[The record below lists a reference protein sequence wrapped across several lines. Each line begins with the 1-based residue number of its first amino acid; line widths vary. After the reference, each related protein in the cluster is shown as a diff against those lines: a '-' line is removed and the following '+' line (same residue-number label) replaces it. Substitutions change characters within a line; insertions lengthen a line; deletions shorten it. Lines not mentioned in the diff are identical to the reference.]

1 MIITNTNS
9 GICLRW
15 REDGERKEDLVPFHK
30 FQPHFF
36 VERNARSVKL
46 EGVQNGYSI
55 IMKETRSKKNNSFR
69 MGLEFHQ
76 GGWKN
81 LQGRELVKVTWTP
94 SHSRYMNKVKA
105 FFHDRG
111 ERTYEADVRHH
122 YRYAVD
128 MMDELPE
135 YDMRKWYWDMEWM
148 QGGEHDGAITAIVVY
163 DNFDDEYYT
172 LTWQPETGTEKE
184 MLEEFIVMIREK
196 DPDMLISWFGWMF
209 DLPKLIER
217 LHENDIDPRVLSPC
231 NEVDGV
237 SFSLSQSKVKLSYGK
252 YGIDGYSPITQP
264 IKGRI
269 CVPLDLAFERQ
280 WNDAQRGTLPSL
292 SLDYV
297 SESVLGEKKLVSDK
311 FPDKNE
317 FFRRGWQEDT
327 ETYLEY
333 ALKDVELIKRI
344 DDENF
349 TTEAI
354 LSLQRLLIAPFDAC
368 FYASNMGGIYFMRN
382 ASWKAPTGMKG
393 DRVDYDG
400 AMVYDPLSEAT
411 NGLHLVVAAFDFAG
425 LYPSMMIARNI
436 SWETKSDTPTEFGVN
451 IKTPKDFSDVE
462 DYDMRYY
469 NTDKLGLL
477 PQAVLDLKVLRNEY
491 KKMMKES
498 KNKSDYVKW
507 NNNQLAV
514 KRLMASFYGIVAFQ
528 GFGWADVDLAASI
541 TASAREAIRTAAFK
555 VREL

>member
-1 MIITNTNS
+1 MIIANTEE
-9 GICLRW
+9 GILLRW
-15 REDGERKEDLVPFHK
+15 RDEEENRKDRNISFSEFSPYFFIENRNHALKDKIVLQEGRSKP
-30 FQPHFF
+30 FF
-36 VERNARSVKL
+36 VNLFYE
-46 EGVQNGYSI
+46 EGDWV
-55 IMKETRSKKNNSFR
+55 
-69 MGLEFHQ
+69 
-76 GGWKN
+76 N
-81 LQGRELVKVTWTP
+81 LDGQRLLKVTWTP
-94 SHSRYMNKVKA
+94 YKTRYTKSGKMISKIRTN
-105 FFHDRG
+105 FHNRG
-111 ERTYEADVRHH
+111 INTYEADVRHH

-128 MMDELPE
+128 EITEMPQ
-135 YDMRKWYWDMEWM
+135 YRMRKWYWDMEWM

-172 LTWQPETGTEKE
+172 LTWQPDSEESERTI
-184 MLEEFIVMIREK
+184 LERFILMITEK
-196 DPDMLISWFGWMF
+196 DPDMLISWFGWKF
-209 DLPKLIER
+209 DVPKLIER
-217 LHENDIDPRVLSPC
+217 LDVNGIDPRLLSPVQ
-231 NEVDGV
+231 ELTGV
-237 SFSLSQSKVKLSYGK
+237 EWSISQGSRILKKK
-252 YGIDGYSPITQP
+252 QIENYSPIAQP

-280 WNDAQRGTLPSL
+280 WNDAQKGTLPSL

-297 SESVLGEKKLVSDK
+297 SEHVLGEKKLVSEK

-327 ETYLEY
+327 ETYLDY

-354 LSLQRLLIAPFDAC
+354 ISLQLLLKAPFDAC

-382 ASWKAPTGMKG
+382 ASWKAPTGRKG

-400 AMVYDPLSEAT
+400 AMVYDPLSEGT
-411 NGLHLVVAAFDFAG
+411 NGLHLGVAAFDFAG

-436 SWETKSDTPTEFGVN
+436 SWETKSEAPTEFGVN
-451 IKTPKDFSDVE
+451 LRTPKDFSEVKDS
-462 DYDMRYY
+462 DMRYY
-469 NTDKLGLL
+469 KTNELGLL
-477 PQAVLDLKVLRNEY
+477 PKAVLELKELRNEY
-491 KKMMKES
+491 KVKMKES
-498 KNKSDYVKW
+498 ESKSEYAKW

-514 KRLMASFYGIVAFQ
+514 KRLMASFYGIIAYQ

-541 TASAREAIRTAAFK
+541 TASAREAIRAAAFK

>member
-1 MIITNTNS
+1 MIIANTED
-9 GICLRW
+9 GILLRW
-15 REDGERKEDLVPFHK
+15 RDEEENRRDRHISFSEFSPYFFIENRNHTLKDKIVLHEGRSKP
-30 FQPHFF
+30 FF
-36 VERNARSVKL
+36 VHLSYEEGDWVNLDGQKL
-46 EGVQNGYSI
+46 
-55 IMKETRSKKNNSFR
+55 
-69 MGLEFHQ
+69 L
-76 GGWKN
+76 
-81 LQGRELVKVTWTP
+81 KVTWTP
-94 SHSRYMNKVKA
+94 YKTRYTKSGKMISKIRGD
-105 FFHDRG
+105 FHNRG
-111 ERTYEADVRHH
+111 INTYEADVRHH

-128 MMDELPE
+128 EITEMPQ
-135 YDMRKWYWDMEWM
+135 YRMRKWYWDMEWM

-172 LTWQPETGTEKE
+172 LTWQPDSEESERTI
-184 MLEEFIVMIREK
+184 LERFILMITEK
-196 DPDMLISWFGWMF
+196 DPDMLISWFGWKF

-217 LHENDIDPRVLSPC
+217 LDVNGIDPRLLSPVQ
-231 NEVDGV
+231 ELTGV
-237 SFSLSQSKVKLSYGK
+237 EWSISQGSRILKKK
-252 YGIDGYSPITQP
+252 QIENYSPIAQP

-280 WNDAQRGTLPSL
+280 WNDAQKGTLPSL

-297 SESVLGEKKLVSDK
+297 SEYVLGEKKLVSEK

-354 LSLQRLLIAPFDAC
+354 ISLQLLLKAPFDAC

-411 NGLHLVVAAFDFAG
+411 NGLHLGVAAFDFAG

-451 IKTPKDFSDVE
+451 IKTPKDFSDIE